1 VAVVGAVGAS
11 WRKPSSVLL
20 LTVLV
25 VVPLA
30 AVFGDW
36 AIFHL
41 FGNGSF
47 LPQGST
53 GQHVLQWWDGWGR
66 PLCVGGAA
74 WVLLIAWRVRPIW
87 SVMLAASAAAA
98 SFLWL
103 VLALLV
109 FLLHA
114 GPGALN

>member
-1 VAVVGAVGAS
+1 MAVVGTAGARS
-11 WRKPSSVLL
+11 RKPGVLLL

-25 VVPLA
+25 VFPLA

-41 FGNGSF
+41 FGNGSY

-53 GQHVLQWWDGWGR
+53 GQHVLRWWDGWGR
-66 PLCVGGAA
+66 PFCVGGVA
-74 WVLLIAWRVRPIW
+74 WLLLTSCRVRPIW
-87 SVMLAASAAAA
+87 SVLLAASAAAA
-98 SFLWL
+98 SFFWL
-103 VLALLV
+103 VLAVLV
-109 FLLHA
+109 FLWHA